1 MTAAARIAPAAG
13 ERQAVNGRL
22 GLAFAA
28 DQDGRSFIRQQY
40 AAYPFHICRALY
52 MDRDAPGLA
61 TLYVQSCSGGLY
73 ENDRHAID
81 VTAEPGAAFH
91 LTTQASTIVHSM
103 ERGQAE
109 QDVTIDAGDD
119 AFVEYLPDPQ
129 ILFPLAQFRSAIR
142 VRASARATVVLSDAV
157 LCHDPIGKGA
167 PSLFRSEIAVED
179 QAGRLL
185 AIDRLRLDRA
195 AFVAPRPG
203 VLGRYAVNG
212 TLMIVTRDQGAAAI
226 QAAVRAMSI
235 DRTEAA
241 VGVSELPHA
250 AGYVCR
256 ILAADGVS
264 LKRTMFEVWSIAR
277 QALRGHR
284 PAARR
289 K

>member
-1 MTAAARIAPAAG
+1 VTAVALIAPVA

-28 DQDGRSFIRQQY
+28 DQDGRSFLRQQY

-73 ENDRHAID
+73 ENDRHTID

-109 QDVTIDAGDD
+109 QEVTIDAGDD
-119 AFVEYLPDPQ
+119 SFVEYLPDPQ

-142 VRASARATVVLSDAV
+142 VRTSERATVILSDAV
-157 LCHDPIGKGA
+157 LCHDPTGRGA
-167 PSLFRSEIAVED
+167 PSLFSSEIVVED
-179 QAGRLL
+179 RAGRFL
-185 AIDRLRLDRA
+185 AIDRLRLDTA
-195 AFVAPRPG
+195 AFTTPRPG

-212 TLMIVTRDQGAAAI
+212 TLMIVTRDPGAAAI
-226 QAAVRAMSI
+226 QAAVRAVSI
-235 DRTEAA
+235 ERGEAA
-241 VGVSELPHA
+241 VGISELPHA

-264 LKRTMFEVWSIAR
+264 LKRTMFEVWSIVR